1 MVTTESNVVRYGFTP
16 SVSIYTFPFPFLSR
30 SDIKVI
36 ATDSGGD
43 DTVLILG
50 TDYTVSYPG
59 DSGAVTLVGDLSGK
73 GWEKLTI
80 LREISLTQTTDLD
93 NGQSMDAVTVEAS
106 LDRLLMQ
113 IQQVAEQVERSMKV
127 SVSDGSTPPEVHIPD
142 EDARKNTF
150 LGFDENGEM
159 TTIPQGNF
167 EELVSQ
173 AQSAAAQAMASAG
186 QAAAVNQAIEQ
197 TVENLSEDIAAA
209 EDFINANAG
218 KGFRTVIGDGST
230 KTFTVEHDLGT
241 AQIMV
246 YLWYTGDGTLPFYSV
261 EKNPLTPD
269 QITIDFETAP
279 PIESVE
285 VLISTI
291 RAVERTE
298 DVTPDDMADSTEMS
312 GADVLA
318 ILNA

>member
-36 ATDSGGD
+36 ATDSEGN
-43 DTVLILG
+43 DTTLILG

-93 NGQSMDAVTVEAS
+93 NGQSMDAVTVESS

-127 SVSDGSTPPEVHIPD
+127 SVSDGSVPPEVHIPD
-142 EDARKNTF
+142 EDKRKNTF
-150 LGFDENGEM
+150 LGFDGNGEM
-159 TTIPQGNF
+159 TTIPQGDF
-167 EELVSQ
+167 DGLV
-173 AQSAAAQAMASAG
+173 AQA
-186 QAAAVNQAIEQ
+186 QAAASQSMAAANQAAEVNQAMQQ
-197 TVENLSEDIAAA
+197 TVEEMSEEMA
-209 EDFINANAG
+209 ETVDYINANAG
-218 KGFRTVIGDGST
+218 RGFRTVIGDGST
-230 KTFTVEHDLGT
+230 KAFTVEHGLGT

-279 PIESVE
+279 PIDSVE